1 MFIDKLSPSKIKVFD
16 ECKAKYKFKY
26 IDYLKEDY
34 NENLSTDAL
43 QFGQFIHKVLED
55 GVDCSAYED
64 LREIARSVRNQYT
77 FSKEKEALTERSLR
91 NFAIFNSQLT
101 HTVSTEMNFSVESPC
116 AGYNINGIIDRIVLG
131 KTGDLLVID
140 YKTSKRA
147 ASKRDL
153 YNDAQM
159 QMYSYAVHKM
169 YDVPIDKITVA
180 HYYPHLDKFVAI
192 KYSSKHIAVF
202 LNAQKGKVWDI
213 RKRKKVDFHPVINR
227 FCDWCGY
234 KDICP
239 AHGADPS
246 KVDKIIEEVS
256 KNRRSKKQKI
266 DKGFYSKK
274 NNP

>member
-1 MFIDKLSPSKIKVFD
+1 MFIDRLSPSKIKVFD

-55 GVDCSAYED
+55 GVNCSSYED
-64 LREIARSVRNQYT
+64 LNVIADSVRSQYT
-77 FSKEKEALTERSLR
+77 FSKEKGDLTERSLR
-91 NFAIFNSQLT
+91 NFAMFNKQLT

-116 AGYNINGIIDRIVLG
+116 EGYNINGIIDRIVMG
-131 KTGDLLVID
+131 KSGDMLVID

-147 ASKRDL
+147 AAKKDL

-159 QMYSYAVHKM
+159 QMYTYAVHKM
-169 YDVPIDKITVA
+169 YDVPIDKITVS

-192 KYSSKHIAVF
+192 KYSAKHISLF

-213 RKRKKVDFHPVINR
+213 RKRKKGDFHPVVNR
-227 FCDWCGY
+227 FCDWCGF
-234 KDICP
+234 KDLCP
-239 AHGADPS
+239 AHGADPVKS
-246 KVDKIIEEVS
+246 ATVIEEAIKARRKS
-256 KNRRSKKQKI
+256 K

-274 NNP
+274 PNP